1 MRPVLRLKYS
11 FLRKTEAFAAL
22 LDPLAYSLIYHD
34 NYHAL
39 FCIVHSNYMDK
50 RHSYT
55 ETLIHSQCISDI
67 VLAKFVKESQ
77 KKSLSRHPQ
86 GHRPRLFA
94 FDRKSTFILTF
105 GALRTSTG
113 KHTGLRFIS
122 AQRAG
127 NQRFSTFI
135 PTDFGFVLSA
145 WKSNADR
152 R

>member
-1 MRPVLRLKYS
+1 
-11 FLRKTEAFAAL
+11 
-22 LDPLAYSLIYHD
+22 
-34 NYHAL
+34 
-39 FCIVHSNYMDK
+39 MDK

-105 GALRTSTG
+105 WALRTSTG

-135 PTDFGFVLSA
+135 TQRRHRSLYLRRPSLPKKKLHSSFHFLLRLITHARSSSPCGEKAYPSAGRFWRISTDP
-145 WKSNADR
+145 
-152 R
+152 